1 MIMTNMLMSFC
12 YLDLVTRVEDT
23 SSSISTSQIVE
34 PNNEESFV
42 SDDMSDDFPMSVHST
57 PKSTATSSPALTIAS
72 PTGSESSVREDTSW
86 HYRFDIPWSKMP
98 SSTRQLLDN
107 GKRPSAAQRRD
118 IIRIVASEVLTVCKK
133 PGKKHINEISRK
145 MVLCYPKSFRDE
157 IEGQIVGTGYDSLV
171 KQLISRL
178 DNCRRLQASTAQK
191 RLPESCSP
199 DNVKRVCKDAYG
211 CINSEPVLSPGETKL
226 QKQKQEELVKMF
238 KNKDKDAKKI
248 ERLMVETFP
257 SQRRDVLSALK
268 ETEDFLKEWP
278 FLCQEAGM
286 RLNFKELTG
295 VQLDA
300 SFEESTATKFRR
312 ILRYFQ
318 FGKTESSSEART
330 ILSKALA
337 GGEETSAAVLMLGAH
352 FKEQQDKMFVNVDD
366 TAIGVDMDTTK
377 LPWTPCIVVCGN
389 SPLTAK
395 MFMVAVDQV
404 IVNEQL
410 PCFTKAL
417 EMMFCSYYLH
427 NIDYPVALTATL
439 EFLQRYTFSMHYT
452 LLLR

>member
-1 MIMTNMLMSFC
+1 MTNMLMSFC

-248 ERLMVETFP
+248 ERLLVETFP

-337 GGEETSAAVLMLGAH
+337 GGEETSAAVLMLVAH

-366 TAIGVDMDTTK
+366 TAIGVDVDTTK
-377 LPWTPCIVVCGN
+377 LPWTPCIVGTAVGVPTFFFHLFTEILILTFYVYSGN
-389 SPLTAK
+389 GVLYTAK
-395 MFMVAVDQV
+395 NIFIDDKIMF
-404 IVNEQL
+404 
-410 PCFTKAL
+410 F
-417 EMMFCSYYLH
+417 
-427 NIDYPVALTATL
+427 ATL
-439 EFLQRYTFSMHYT
+439 LSFFFTWYSFSFAV
-452 LLLR
+452 

>member
-1 MIMTNMLMSFC
+1 MDGWVGDVTSSLSSFFKEEDSIAQVVEVLKNIGVC
-12 YLDLVTRVEDT
+12 SAEDLKFVEAADLAAVLRPIEARKAMACIKNLVTRVEDT

-107 GKRPSAAQRRD
+107 
-118 IIRIVASEVLTVCKK
+118 
-133 PGKKHINEISRK
+133 
-145 MVLCYPKSFRDE
+145 
-157 IEGQIVGTGYDSLV
+157 
-171 KQLISRL
+171 